1 MEAAVTVL
9 AVKWQG
15 NIAPQIMLNGM
26 RKFFTLPEV
35 SEQLN
40 TSMSQIR
47 AIARRVDI

>member
-35 SEQLN
+35 RSVSNQ
-40 TSMSQIR
+40 M
-47 AIARRVDI
+47 RRDVVSLLG